1 MLTPS
6 ARLKNLPPYF
16 FSVIGD
22 RIRQMQAD
30 KIKVYRLD
38 IGNPD
43 MPPPS
48 AVIESLATSASNPK
62 NHGYNSYRGTPAF
75 RRALAKHYQRR
86 FGVTLDPDT
95 EILPLLGSKEGI
107 INITLAHL
115 SKGDVALVPDIGYP
129 AYAMGTRLAE
139 AEVYWVKLDPERGYR
154 PNLADIPADIL
165 KRAKVLWINYP
176 NNPTGAMITLDDY
189 NQIANFCV
197 EHEILLISDNPYVDV
212 LFNSATAPS
221 ALQSSADRRNIVEFF
236 SFSKSYNM
244 AGWRL
249 GAALG
254 SKEAIDNLL
263 AIKSNIDSA
272 HFTPVYDAGI
282 TALDTPQSWMDE
294 RNAIYQRRRDKI
306 MEVLPHIGLSADK
319 PMGSLYVW
327 AKVLDGDATAYV
339 ESAITN
345 AHVSLAPGAAYGPG
359 GDNYVRFSVGVA
371 DDELSEALDALKS
384 WYSKR

>member
-1 MLTPS
+1 MLHPS

-22 RIRQMQAD
+22 RIRQMQSE

-48 AVIESLATSASNPK
+48 AVVESLATSASNPK

-86 FGVTLDPDT
+86 FGVTVDPET

-107 INITLAHL
+107 VNLTLAHL
-115 SKGDVALVPDIGYP
+115 SKGDIALVPDIGYP
-129 AYAMGTRLAE
+129 AYMMGTRLAE
-139 AEVYWVKLDPERGYR
+139 AEVYWVKLDPARGYR
-154 PNLADIPADIL
+154 PNLDEIPADIL

-176 NNPTGAMITLDDY
+176 NNPTGAMITLADY
-189 NQIANFCV
+189 NQIASFC
-197 EHEILLISDNPYVDV
+197 EKHDILLISDNPYMDV
-212 LFNSATAPS
+212 LFEGATAPS
-221 ALQSSADRRNIVEFF
+221 ALQVDTDRSHVLEFF

-282 TALDTPQSWMDE
+282 TALDTPQSWIDE

-306 MEVLPHIGLSADK
+306 MAILPHIGLSAEV
-319 PMGSLYVW
+319 PMGSLYIW

-339 ESAITN
+339 ESALNN

-359 GDNYVRFSVGVA
+359 GNDYVRFSVGVA
-371 DDELSEALDALKS
+371 DDELSEALDALQS
-384 WYSKR
+384 WYKQR

>member
-1 MLTPS
+1 MLQPS

-22 RIRQMQAD
+22 RIRKMQAD

-75 RRALAKHYQRR
+75 RRAMAKHYQRR
-86 FGVTLDPDT
+86 FGVTLDPDV

-107 INITLAHL
+107 VNITLAHL
-115 SKGDVALVPDIGYP
+115 SKGDITLIPDIGYP

-139 AEVYWVKLDPERGYR
+139 AEIHWVRLDPDNGYR
-154 PNLADIPADIL
+154 PILDEIPMDIL
-165 KRAKVLWINYP
+165 NRAKVLWINYP

-189 NQIANFCV
+189 NHIAQFC
-197 EHEILLISDNPYVDV
+197 EKHNILLISDNPYMDV
-212 LFNSATAPS
+212 LFEGSTAPS
-221 ALQSSADRRNIVEFF
+221 ALQADADRSHIVEFF

-263 AIKSNIDSA
+263 AVKSNIDSA
-272 HFTPVYDAGI
+272 HFTPIYDAGI
-282 TALDTPQSWMDE
+282 TALDTPQSWLDE
-294 RNAIYQRRRDKI
+294 RNAIYQHRRDKI
-306 MEVLPHIGLSADK
+306 MSVLPKIGLSADV

-339 ESAITN
+339 ESALMN
-345 AHVSLAPGAAYGPG
+345 AHVSLAPGGAYGPG
-359 GDNYVRFSVGVA
+359 GNGYVRFSMGVEE
-371 DDELSEALDALKS
+371 DELTQALDALVA
-384 WYSKR
+384 WYNKR

>member
-1 MLTPS
+1 MLHPS

-22 RIRQMQAD
+22 RIRQMQSE

-48 AVIESLATSASNPK
+48 AVVESLATSASNPK

-86 FGVTLDPDT
+86 FAVTVDPET

-107 INITLAHL
+107 VNLTLAHL
-115 SKGDVALVPDIGYP
+115 SKGDIALVPDIGYP

-139 AEVYWVKLDPERGYR
+139 AEVYWVKLDPARGYR
-154 PNLADIPADIL
+154 PNLDEIPADIL

-176 NNPTGAMITLDDY
+176 NNPTGAMITLADY
-189 NQIANFCV
+189 NQIASFCQK
-197 EHEILLISDNPYVDV
+197 HDILLISDNPYMDV
-212 LFNSATAPS
+212 LFEGATAPS
-221 ALQSSADRRNIVEFF
+221 ALQTDTDRSHVLEFF

-254 SKEAIDNLL
+254 SKDAIDNLL

-282 TALDTPQSWMDE
+282 TALDTPQSWIDE

-306 MEVLPHIGLSADK
+306 MSVLPHVGLSAEV

-339 ESAITN
+339 ESALNN

-359 GDNYVRFSVGVA
+359 GNDYVRFSVGVE
-371 DDELSEALDALKS
+371 DSELSEALDALQS
-384 WYSKR
+384 WYKQR

>member
-1 MLTPS
+1 MLQPS

-22 RIRQMQAD
+22 RIRQMQLE

-86 FGVTLDPDT
+86 FGVTLDPNI

-107 INITLAHL
+107 VNLSLAHL
-115 SKGDVALVPDIGYP
+115 SKGDIALVPDIGYP
-129 AYAMGTRLAE
+129 AYMMGARLAE
-139 AEVYWVKLDPERGYR
+139 AEVHWVKLDPAHGYR
-154 PNLADIPADIL
+154 PSLHNIPADIL
-165 KRAKVLWINYP
+165 KRAKIMWINYP
-176 NNPTGAMITLDDY
+176 NNPTGAMINLTDY
-189 NQIANFCV
+189 NEIASFC
-197 EHEILLISDNPYVDV
+197 EKHDILLISDNPYMDV
-212 LFNSATAPS
+212 LYDGATAPS
-221 ALQSSADRRNIVEFF
+221 ALQADADRSHVLEFF
-236 SFSKSYNM
+236 SFSKSFNM

-272 HFTPVYDAGI
+272 HFTPIYDAGI
-282 TALDTPQSWMDE
+282 TALETPQSWLDE
-294 RNAIYQRRRDKI
+294 RNGAYQRRRDRI
-306 MEVLPHIGLSADK
+306 MAVLPHIGLSADV
-319 PMGSLYVW
+319 PHGSLYIW
-327 AKVLDGDATAYV
+327 AKVLDGDANGYV
-339 ESAITN
+339 ESALTK
-345 AHVSLAPGAAYGPG
+345 AHVSLAPGTAYGPG
-359 GDNYVRFSVGVA
+359 GDGFVRFSLGTP
-371 DDELSEALDALKS
+371 DDDLTESLDALQS
-384 WYSKR
+384 WFKNR

>member
-1 MLTPS
+1 
-6 ARLKNLPPYF
+6 
-16 FSVIGD
+16 
-22 RIRQMQAD
+22 MQAE

-86 FGVTLDPDT
+86 FGVTLDPDV

-107 INITLAHL
+107 VNITLAHL
-115 SKGDVALVPDIGYP
+115 SPGDVALIPDIGYP

-139 AEVYWVKLDPERGYR
+139 AEVYWVKLDPNRGYK

-165 KRAKVLWINYP
+165 KRAKVLWVNYP
-176 NNPTGAMITLDDY
+176 NNPTGAMITLADY
-189 NQIANFCV
+189 NEIAHFC
-197 EHEILLISDNPYVDV
+197 EKHDILLISDNPYVDV
-212 LFNSATAPS
+212 LFEGATAPS
-221 ALQSSADRRNIVEFF
+221 ALQSDADRSHIVEFF

-282 TALDTPQSWMDE
+282 TALDTPQSWLDE
-294 RNAIYQRRRDKI
+294 RNGAYQRRRDMI
-306 MEVLPHIGLSADK
+306 MATLPHIGLSAEK

-327 AKVLDGDATAYV
+327 AKVLDGEATAYV
-339 ESAITN
+339 ESAISD

-359 GDNYVRFSVGVA
+359 GDDYVRFSVGVA
-371 DDELSEALDALKS
+371 DGELAEALDALKS
-384 WYSKR
+384 WYSRR